1 MIYELFCTNFYYDN
15 LGGLVGENPTRTQ
28 GGTNFWITKKYLG

>member
-15 LGGLVGENPTRTQ
+15 LGGLVGENPTKTQ
-28 GGTNFWITKKYLG
+28 GATNFWITKKYLG